1 MGWKKGDN
9 DFFSLN
15 KQKISIEILKP
26 KTKII
31 VLEQDKRPLYDL
43 EVSANGILKLN
54 IDNLDM
60 NKIEK
65 NRNEN

>member
-1 MGWKKGDN
+1 
-9 DFFSLN
+9 
-15 KQKISIEILKP
+15 LKP

-43 EVSANGILKLN
+43 EGSANGILKLN